1 MIRPTLPLQEKISTI
16 FKEMGELLQSKA
28 KLFDPDNVD
37 NVETLLF
44 ELSQKNAQVVNSL
57 NQAKQSLLSRLK
69 SSRINNSSI
78 YWLNLYYF
86 AQDIHEQV
94 TSNYLHY
101 EKIHQNFSRSDL
113 IFRIQKNMFLQATAC
128 KKLS

>member
-57 NQAKQSLLSRLK
+57 NQKAIL
-69 SSRINNSSI
+69 
-78 YWLNLYYF
+78 
-86 AQDIHEQV
+86 
-94 TSNYLHY
+94 T
-101 EKIHQNFSRSDL
+101 FS
-113 IFRIQKNMFLQATAC
+113 T
-128 KKLS
+128 

>member
-1 MIRPTLPLQEKISTI
+1 
-16 FKEMGELLQSKA
+16 MGELLQSKA

-113 IFRIQKNMFLQATAC
+113 IFRIQKNMFLQATAA
-128 KKLS
+128 